1 MSDRIIGSNNK
12 PLKIQF
18 ITDVHYYSRK
28 LGTQGSA
35 YDKMESKS
43 QMVIKD
49 SPFVIKRGFDMLC
62 EDTSTDIVVIAG
74 DTTHEGELESHEEFI
89 EMLRGL
95 KERGKRVYVI
105 TATHDYQDDGIAYA
119 YDGNEKKVVP
129 AVKERHDLWDM
140 YYEFGPS
147 EAIAC
152 HKDSMSYVVQLAE
165 GYRLFALND
174 DTNYKPEG
182 ERGSGFSD
190 DCMNWILEQLEDAKK
205 NDQFVIAMTHHP
217 MISPSPFYNIIGGGN
232 MQRNYE
238 TTREIFADA
247 GLSCMLTGHT
257 HVHDIS
263 VVTTKKG
270 NKFYDV
276 ACGAFIGCPP
286 AMRNVTFDP
295 ANAKIDV
302 QTVYVDN
309 VPEIDTNGKSF
320 PEYMKGFFFGMIK
333 EVLWAMGNDIDRLA
347 EMTPAFSV
355 SGETVKKYAW
365 IIKPVGKFLN
375 RLTFKKVWR
384 LCKKESGLKKADI
397 ADIADNKVVDFIL
410 ELIQNLYCGDSPYTP
425 DTREYK
431 LTCGILNVVDS
442 FLDTIHF
449 SVGKILKG
457 ATSVRS
463 LFEPLLYNSGYC
475 DEKATL
481 PLYPIYDEE
490 NPAPTSAFEEKKQ
503 EDTVKKSKKGGLVLL
518 IVILLVIL
526 LLAIVVGLVALVV
539 WAVIAIIHAISGTA
553 MLGLLFS

>member
-1 MSDRIIGSNNK
+1 MANKIYGSNNE
-12 PLKIQF
+12 PLKVQV

-28 LGTQGSA
+28 LGVEGKA

-49 SPFVIKRGFDMLC
+49 SPYVIKRGFDMLC
-62 EDTSTDIVVIAG
+62 EDKSTNIVLLSG
-74 DTTHEGELESHEEFI
+74 DVTHDGEMDSHTEFI
-89 EMLRGL
+89 EMLREL
-95 KERGKRVYVI
+95 KSRGKKVYVI
-105 TATHDYQDDGIAYA
+105 TATHDYQDNGIAYA
-119 YDGNEKKVVP
+119 CRGDERVEVP
-129 AVKERHDLWDM
+129 AVGERHDLWDM
-140 YYEFGPS
+140 YYEFGPN
-147 EAIAC
+147 EAIST
-152 HKDSMSYVVQLAE
+152 HPDSMSYVVQLAP

-190 DCMNWILEQLEDAKK
+190 DCMNWIMEQLEDAKK

-247 GLSCMLTGHT
+247 GLSCMITGHT

-276 ACGAFIGCPP
+276 AFIGCPP
-286 AMRNVTFDP
+286 AMRNITFDP
-295 ANAKIDV
+295 KNAKIDV
-302 QTVYVDN
+302 DTAYIDEVK
-309 VPEIDTNGKSF
+309 EIDTKGKSF
-320 PEYMKGFFFGMIK
+320 PDYMMNFFFGMIK

-355 SGETVKKYAW
+355 PGETVKKFAW

-375 RLTFKKVWR
+375 RLTFKKIWR

-410 ELIQNLYCGDSPYTP
+410 ELVQNLYCGDSPYTP
-425 DTREYK
+425 DTKEYK
-431 LTCGILNVVDS
+431 LICGILNIIDS
-442 FLDTIHF
+442 FLNTIHL
-449 SVGKILKG
+449 SIGKFLKG
-457 ATSVRS
+457 ATSVRG
-463 LFEPLLYNSGYC
+463 LVEPLLWNPGYC
-475 DEKATL
+475 DAEATL
-481 PLYPIYDEE
+481 PLYPIYDDE
-490 NPAPTSAFEEKKQ
+490 NPAPKEIFDEKEFK
-503 EDTVKKSKKGGLVLL
+503 DPVKKSKKGPLVLL
-518 IVILLVIL
+518 ILILLVVLIL
-526 LLAIVVGLVALVV
+526 AVAVGLIALVV

>member
-1 MSDRIIGSNNK
+1 MANKIYGSNNE
-12 PLKIQF
+12 PLKVQV

-28 LGTQGSA
+28 LGVEGKA

-49 SPFVIKRGFDMLC
+49 SPYVIKRGFDMLC
-62 EDTSTDIVVIAG
+62 EDKSTNIVLLSG
-74 DTTHEGELESHEEFI
+74 DVTHDGEMDSHTEFI
-89 EMLRGL
+89 EMLREL
-95 KERGKRVYVI
+95 KSRGKKVYVI
-105 TATHDYQDDGIAYA
+105 TATHDYQDNGIAYA
-119 YDGNEKKVVP
+119 CRGDERVEVP
-129 AVKERHDLWDM
+129 AVGERHDLWDM
-140 YYEFGPS
+140 YYEFGPN
-147 EAIAC
+147 EAIST
-152 HKDSMSYVVQLAE
+152 HPDSMSYVVQLAP

-190 DCMNWILEQLEDAKK
+190 DCMNWIMEQLEDAKK

-247 GLSCMLTGHT
+247 GLSCMITGHT

-286 AMRNVTFDP
+286 AMRNITFDP
-295 ANAKIDV
+295 KNAKIDV
-302 QTVYVDN
+302 DTAYIDEVK
-309 VPEIDTNGKSF
+309 EIDTKGKSF
-320 PEYMKGFFFGMIK
+320 PDYMMNFFFGMIK

-355 SGETVKKYAW
+355 PGETVKKFAW

-375 RLTFKKVWR
+375 RLTFKKIWR

-410 ELIQNLYCGDSPYTP
+410 ELVQNLYCGDSPYTP
-425 DTREYK
+425 DTKEYK
-431 LTCGILNVVDS
+431 LICGILNIIDS
-442 FLDTIHF
+442 FLNTIHL
-449 SVGKILKG
+449 SIGKFLKG
-457 ATSVRS
+457 ATSVRG
-463 LFEPLLYNSGYC
+463 LVEPLLWNPGYC
-475 DEKATL
+475 DAEATL
-481 PLYPIYDEE
+481 PLYPIYDDE
-490 NPAPTSAFEEKKQ
+490 NPAPKEIFDKK
-503 EDTVKKSKKGGLVLL
+503 EFKDPVKKSKKGPLVLL
-518 IVILLVIL
+518 ILILLVVLIL
-526 LLAIVVGLVALVV
+526 AVAVGLIALVV
-539 WAVIAIIHAISGTA
+539 WAVIAIIHAISG
-553 MLGLLFS
+553 LSLIHI

>member
-1 MSDRIIGSNNK
+1 MENRIYGSNNE

-18 ITDVHYYSRK
+18 ITDVHYYSSK
-28 LGTQGSA
+28 LGTEGKA

-49 SPFVIKRGFDMLC
+49 SPLVIKRGFDMLC
-62 EDTSTDIVVIAG
+62 EDDSTDIVVISG
-74 DTTHEGELESHEEFI
+74 DTTHEGEIESHTEFI
-89 EMLRGL
+89 EMLHDL
-95 KERGKRVYVI
+95 KKRGKRVYVL
-105 TATHDYQDDGIAYA
+105 TATHDFQDEGIAHA
-119 YDGNEKKVVP
+119 YEGDNRIEVP
-129 AVKERHDLWDM
+129 AVKDRHDLWDM
-140 YYEFGPS
+140 YYDFGPS
-147 EAIAC
+147 EAIAT
-152 HKDSMSYVVQLAE
+152 HKESMCYVVQLAP

-190 DCMNWILEQLEDAKK
+190 DCMKWILEQLKDAHD
-205 NDQFVIAMTHHP
+205 NDQYVIAMTHHP

-263 VVTTKKG
+263 VITSKKG

-286 AMRNVTFDP
+286 AIRNVTFDP
-295 ANAKIDV
+295 RGAKIDV
-302 QTVYVDN
+302 ETVYVDN
-309 VPEIDTNGKSF
+309 VDGLDTKGKSF
-320 PEYMKGFFFGMIK
+320 PDYMKDFFFGMIA
-333 EVLWAMGNDIDRLA
+333 EVIWAMGNDIDRLA

-355 SGETVKKYAW
+355 PGETVKKYAW

-375 RLTFKKVWR
+375 KLTFKKIWR
-384 LCKKESGLKKADI
+384 LCKKECGLKKSDI
-397 ADIADNKVVDFIL
+397 ADIADNKVTDFIL
-410 ELIQNLYCGDSPYTP
+410 ELVQNLYCGDSAYGP

-431 LTCGILNVVDS
+431 LTCGFLNIIDA

-449 SVGKILKG
+449 SIGKVLKG

-463 LFEPLLYNSGYC
+463 LIEPLLWNSGYC
-475 DEKATL
+475 DAKATL
-481 PLYPIYDEE
+481 PLYPIYDDE
-490 NPAPTSAFEEKKQ
+490 NPAPASAFEEKQ
-503 EDTVKKSKKGGLVLL
+503 FTDTVKKSKKGPLVLL
-518 IVILLVIL
+518 LLILIVLL
-526 LLAIVVGLVALVV
+526 LLALVVGLVALVV
-539 WAVIAIIHAISGTA
+539 WAVVAIIHACTGTA
-553 MLGLLFS
+553 FLALLF